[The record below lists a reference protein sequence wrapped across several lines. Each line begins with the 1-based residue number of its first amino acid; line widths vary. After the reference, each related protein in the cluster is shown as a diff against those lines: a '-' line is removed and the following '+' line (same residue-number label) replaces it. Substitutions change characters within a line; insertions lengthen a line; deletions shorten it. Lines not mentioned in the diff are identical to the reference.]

1 MADITFKGNP
11 IHTNGDLPAVGTQ
24 APKFELVSTGLAS
37 KSLADYAGKRVIL
50 TINPS
55 YDTGVCQATA
65 RGFNQKVGETDDVVV
80 LMVSADLPFAQKRF
94 CEAEGLNHV
103 EALSTF
109 RSGFAK
115 DWGLM
120 MLDGPL
126 QGLTARAVVVLDPA
140 GKVLYSELVPEIVQ
154 EPNYD
159 AALAALG

>member
-80 LMVSADLPFAQKRF
+80 LMVSADLPFAQKCF

-103 EALSTF
+103 EAFSTF
-109 RSGFAK
+109 HSNFTK
-115 DWGLM
+115 
-120 MLDGPL
+120 
-126 QGLTARAVVVLDPA
+126 
-140 GKVLYSELVPEIVQ
+140 
-154 EPNYD
+154 N
-159 AALAALG
+159 